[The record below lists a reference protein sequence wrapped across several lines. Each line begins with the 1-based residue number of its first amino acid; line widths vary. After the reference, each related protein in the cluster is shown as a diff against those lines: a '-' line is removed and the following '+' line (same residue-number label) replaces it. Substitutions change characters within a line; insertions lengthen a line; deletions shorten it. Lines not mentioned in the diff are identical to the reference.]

1 MGPAPSLATYQAA
14 ANAIYQ
20 PQQAADDA
28 TALATDTTTK
38 ATLEAEKP
46 QIATDYTSAIDKLT
60 QSVTN
65 QNAQIGQLYATR
77 LGGNF
82 SGLQGNA
89 MAQVFASADEQ
100 QGIIESTEAN
110 KLAQITTEEGNADTT
125 YQADLSSIAS
135 KYQGDEADEANSAYD
150 TALNDYN
157 DQEAETERAE
167 IKANSSGSSGGLTA
181 GEQQTETDKYQV
193 KQLSPD
199 GAKGYTGPNG
209 QTDLYQYA
217 QGVNGGAS
225 ANVDD
230 VLATIQQEL
239 SSGTSTDKGAANGIT
254 ALQKQGLSSTQILQ
268 RLAKSNAYI
277 FS

>member
-1 MGPAPSLATYQAA
+1 MAPPSLATYQAA
-14 ANAIYQ
+14 ADSIYA

-28 TALATDTTTK
+28 TALATDTNTK

-65 QNAQIGQLYATR
+65 QSGSIAQLYATR

-100 QGIIESTEAN
+100 QGIIEQTEAN
-110 KLAQITTEEGNADTT
+110 KLAQITTSEGEADTT
-125 YQADLSSIAS
+125 YNADISSIAS
-135 KYQGDEADEANSAYD
+135 KYQGEEADEANSAYD
-150 TALNDYN
+150 TATNDYN
-157 DQEAETERAE
+157 TQEAETERAE
-167 IKANSSGSSGGLTA
+167 IKASSSGGLTP

-217 QGVNGGAS
+217 QGINGGAS
-225 ANVDD
+225 ADVDD

-239 SSGTSTDKGAANGIT
+239 NSGTTTDKGAANGIT